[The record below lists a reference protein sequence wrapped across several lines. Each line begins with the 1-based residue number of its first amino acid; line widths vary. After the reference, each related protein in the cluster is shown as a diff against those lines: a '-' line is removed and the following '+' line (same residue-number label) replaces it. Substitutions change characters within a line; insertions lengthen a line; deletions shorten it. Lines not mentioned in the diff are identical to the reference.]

1 MRWVK
6 GVLYS
11 LEKYHPTEIT
21 WKQVSETT
29 PDLNT
34 GEVTEDSISIVF
46 RKAVVLPQDV
56 LFTILG
62 QNNTDIDSQVFL
74 VRERYFRGYIPHI
87 RDIVTLGD
95 TELIVNKVHKYL
107 ECYVLIAK
115 GVNPN
120 DGQ

>member
-11 LEKYHPTEIT
+11 LEKHHATEIT

-29 PDLNT
+29 PDLTT
-34 GEVTEDSISIVF
+34 GEVTEASISIVF

-74 VRERYFRGYIPHI
+74 VREKYFRGYIPHI
-87 RDIVTLGD
+87 RDIVTLNE

-107 ECYVLIAK
+107 DCYVLIAK